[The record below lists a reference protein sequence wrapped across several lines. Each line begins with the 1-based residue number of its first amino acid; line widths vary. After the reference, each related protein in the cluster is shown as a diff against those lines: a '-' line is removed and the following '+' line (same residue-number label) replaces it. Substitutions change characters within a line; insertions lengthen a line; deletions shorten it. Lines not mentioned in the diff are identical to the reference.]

1 MSSDPLGTIKE
12 LYETH
17 GKKYGTGLAGCAFGV
32 GWFFFIDAIVIAP
45 STAKIGFAFYLPG
58 LAATLAL
65 ILINAVRLDEIS
77 SVDPW
82 DEGVYCRS
90 RVWLLVAYVVCAASI
105 AGATLTMLTAGAS
118 GIGIASVVQVASILA
133 GALLFFVSRSEGES
147 GDGSYGLL

>member
-1 MSSDPLGTIKE
+1 MSDPLSTIKE

-17 GKKYGTGLAGCAFGV
+17 GKKYGTGLAGCFFGI
-32 GWFFFIDAIVIAP
+32 GWFFFIDAVLTAP
-45 STAKIGFAFYLPG
+45 ADAKIGFSKYLPG
-58 LAATLAL
+58 LAATLGL

-90 RVWLLVAYVVCAASI
+90 RVWLLVAYVVCAISI
-105 AGATLTMLTAGAS
+105 AGATIIMLTAGAS
-118 GIGIASVVQVASILA
+118 GVGIASVVQVASILG
-133 GALLFFVSRSEGES
+133 GALLFFVSRSEGEA